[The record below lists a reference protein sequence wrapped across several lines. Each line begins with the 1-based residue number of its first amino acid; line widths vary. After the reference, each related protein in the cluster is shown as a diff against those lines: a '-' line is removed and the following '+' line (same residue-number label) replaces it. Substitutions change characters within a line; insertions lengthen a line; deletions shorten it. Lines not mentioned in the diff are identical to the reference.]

1 MNNLNNPED
10 KFKPSNCV
18 SHHDDICFVDQ
29 DYEDKEDQDQINS
42 SFQKIQQDRG
52 QVKFYD

>member
-10 KFKPSNCV
+10 KFEPSNCV

-29 DYEDKEDQDQINS
+29 NHEEKEDQD
-42 SFQKIQQDRG
+42 
-52 QVKFYD
+52 